1 MERTGEA
8 EKDGKANIEFRPFCP
23 VRASLFVLSLDCL
36 VVFQN
41 VFQKP
46 DIASD
51 VAGQYNHA
59 LAERTRK
66 NERLFFP
73 FGCLLPGELLPFA
86 GICRNEVAGRR

>member
-1 MERTGEA
+1 MGVEA
-8 EKDGKANIEFRPFCP
+8 GKPSPHFFRAFLP
-23 VRASLFVLSLDCL
+23 VSSLDRL

-41 VFQKP
+41 ILQEF

-86 GICRNEVAGRR
+86 GICRNEVAGRRVPYSSYP